1 MEIISLINAS
11 HRLGWHLIH
20 RSEYMYMIC
29 MYVCTVPT
37 TQCPNI
43 SVSAVEKSLA
53 EHMESQGLGSPVGPD
68 RTVAA
73 VYQELLEIQV

>member
-1 MEIISLINAS
+1 
-11 HRLGWHLIH
+11 
-20 RSEYMYMIC
+20 